1 MLYSLPS
8 MAPFFE
14 DLWNSI
20 FTPGPTPTLLVATN
34 ASFAALQFILLVLL
48 VATYSVHFVVL
59 SLLCAGLWWS
69 INWFVAELEAGK
81 AKEDAKMREKE
92 KSPEPEKSSRGGS
105 DTETEMAPPPI
116 RPAAPPPKE
125 QPALL
130 KPRPA
135 DAQGTVRH
143 RRSQG
148 DSSGYVS
155 TDSEWEKVSE
165 GDDKDQ

>member
-1 MLYSLPS
+1 
-8 MAPFFE
+8 MASFFE
-14 DLWNSI
+14 GLWNSI

-34 ASFAALQFILLVLL
+34 ASFAALQFILFALL
-48 VATYSVHFVVL
+48 IATYSVHFIVL

-81 AKEDAKMREKE
+81 ASEEAKRREKE
-92 KSPEPEKSSRGGS
+92 KSPEPEKGSRGGS
-105 DTETEMAPPPI
+105 DTETEMPPPPI
-116 RPAAPPPKE
+116 RPAAPPPKD

-130 KPRPA
+130 KPRPG
-135 DAQGTVRH
+135 DAQATLRH
-143 RRSQG
+143 RHSQA

>member
-1 MLYSLPS
+1 
-8 MAPFFE
+8 MASFFE

-81 AKEDAKMREKE
+81 AREDAKMREKE
-92 KSPEPEKSSRGGS
+92 KSPEPEKGSRGGS
-105 DTETEMAPPPI
+105 DTETEMAPPPM
-116 RPAAPPPKE
+116 RPTAPPPKE

-130 KPRPA
+130 KPRVA
-135 DAQGTVRH
+135 DAQGTMRH

-165 GDDKDQ
+165 EGDKDQ